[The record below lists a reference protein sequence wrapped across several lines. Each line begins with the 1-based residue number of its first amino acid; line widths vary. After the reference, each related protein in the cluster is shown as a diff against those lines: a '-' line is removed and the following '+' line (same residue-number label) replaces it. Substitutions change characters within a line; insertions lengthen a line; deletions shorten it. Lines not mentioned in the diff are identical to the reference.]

1 MCEETKL
8 MDEQMEQAKRSFE
21 ENVKDVDQDD
31 VEYASKKGQSILN
44 KFANNPPKALLKL
57 WEDIKLMIGLI
68 TDYVKKDYKQCPW
81 STIAAVTGAVIYFIS
96 PIDVIPDFIPV
107 VGFIDDALV
116 ISLALNFI
124 GGDLEKYKEWKEK
137 AV

>member
-1 MCEETKL
+1 MCEEQTL
-8 MDEQMEQAKRSFE
+8 TEEQMEQAKKSFE

-31 VEYASKKGQSILN
+31 VEYASKKGQSLLN
-44 KFANNPPKALLKL
+44 KFAENPPKALLKL
-57 WEDIKLMIGLI
+57 WEDIKLMIGMI

-81 STIAAVTGAVIYFIS
+81 STIAAVTGAVIYFVS
-96 PIDVIPDFIPV
+96 PIDVIPDFIPF
-107 VGFIDDALV
+107 VGFLDDALV

-137 AV
+137 SV